1 MLYEVLKCSFKEVQ
15 LTNQSS
21 GLIRKYATNLRLFCL
36 FLPEKQMSL
45 GSSFPGELNKI
56 IIHNSVFFLLL
67 FSYKLQSFQQ
77 SMSSNKY
84 KIELFKHYIESIQI
98 LQRLSLVIQEL
109 PTFLNTR
116 VDTLW
121 CSYRSLFF
129 VVFRR

>member
-56 IIHNSVFFLLL
+56 IIHNSGFFLLLL
-67 FSYKLQSFQQ
+67 FSYKLQSF
-77 SMSSNKY
+77 
-84 KIELFKHYIESIQI
+84 
-98 LQRLSLVIQEL
+98 
-109 PTFLNTR
+109 
-116 VDTLW
+116 
-121 CSYRSLFF
+121 
-129 VVFRR
+129 